1 MPRGRDEEPRPERK
15 RRRRRR
21 RHGGS
26 EEPARGSSSSWEPR
40 RTAEPVPPVP
50 PVDPVPPLAP
60 RPAAPLELSNMEAE
74 DFDESL
80 LSAEERAY
88 AKAHRVADEKL
99 KISRDALKF
108 GLLSIPFFIFG
119 LTFVGIILL
128 AVGLVRVGRR
138 YYRISV
144 EPQLRER
151 FVEEEVS
158 KQVHESVTEERQHLA
173 GEHARTLEQLSASI
187 AHEIRNP
194 ITAAKSLVQQMG
206 ENPQGEEN
214 VEYAQ
219 VALGELERVER
230 SISHLLR
237 FARDEAMRTTRIAM
251 ADVVDSALETFRD
264 RAARVGVEIERRID
278 TEGWLVGDPEQ
289 LRRVVINLVGN
300 AIDSLENA
308 GGDKP
313 RIVVEL
319 GENLAGSE
327 IWLRIR
333 DNGEGIDAET
343 LDKIF
348 HPFFTSKESGT
359 GLGLSIT
366 KKLVEAHGGQIEIQS
381 ELGEGAE
388 FVLTFPKANE
398 GSGGQS

>member
-1 MPRGRDEEPRPERK
+1 MPRGRDEEPRPK

-21 RHGGS
+21 RNRHGQEDSS
-26 EEPARGSSSSWEPR
+26 EPTQSGWAPRPAD
-40 RTAEPVPPVP
+40 PVPPVP
-50 PVDPVPPLAP
+50 PVPAVPPEFSELAS
-60 RPAAPLELSNMEAE
+60 A

-99 KISRDALKF
+99 KLARDAVKF
-108 GLLSIPFFIFG
+108 GLLSIPFFVFG
-119 LTFVGIILL
+119 LTFVGLILI
-128 AVGLVRVGRR
+128 AVGCVRVGRR
-138 YYRISV
+138 YYRVSV

-151 FVEEEVS
+151 FVEEEVN
-158 KQVHESVTEERQHLA
+158 KQVHESVTQERQSLA
-173 GEHARTLEQLSASI
+173 GEHAHTLEQLSASI

-206 ENPQGEEN
+206 ENPQASDN

-237 FARDEAMRTTRIAM
+237 FARDEAMRTTNVSM
-251 ADVVDSALETFRD
+251 ADVIDSALETFRE
-264 RAARVGVEIERRID
+264 RAERVGVEIVRRVD
-278 TEGWLVGDPEQ
+278 SEGWLVGDPEQ

-300 AIDSLENA
+300 AIDALE
-308 GGDKP
+308 GSVIDKP
-313 RIVVEL
+313 RVEVEL
-319 GENLAGSE
+319 GENLAGTE
-327 IWLRIR
+327 VWLRVR

-348 HPFFTSKESGT
+348 HPFFTSKKSGT

-366 KKLVEAHGGQIEIQS
+366 KKLVEAHGGQIEI
-381 ELGEGAE
+381 ETRPGEGAE
-388 FVLTFPKANE
+388 FVLTFPKGDR
-398 GSGGQS
+398 GSA